1 MRSRDRLMSLE
12 EIFRHKVFKML
23 LSKDKIRVNL
33 CSHDAYG
40 IDTVRNPFWS
50 VSWNLNKNEQIVK
63 EYKRLEFKTGDTIGI
78 DIGPDEKPTVYRL

>member
-23 LSKDKIRVNL
+23 LSKDKSRVNL
-33 CSHDAYG
+33 CSHGAYG

-50 VSWNLNKNEQIVK
+50 VYWNLNKNEQIVK